1 MQQRQMWRSTQ
12 TRPEPGRA
20 IVVVNEDGTLARI
33 AQFVRDDEGEWVV
46 NDVDGLHCEL
56 FGDYAY
62 WTYFDFPEDQRDDER
77 AELSLTETLWLA
89 RGIVR
94 QHNLLSTATD
104 QERRETVERLVRWWN
119 LIAFP
124 ALTGKPIPEWAKPL
138 RARLI
143 ADLRAYA
150 ARSDGDETGISQP

>member
-46 NDVDGLHCEL
+46 NDVDDLHCEL

-62 WTYFDFPEDQRDDER
+62 WTYFDFPEDQPECTFQSTKEANHAYRKLQPARRPFE
-77 AELSLTETLWLA
+77 ALS
-89 RGIVR
+89 RPG
-94 QHNLLSTATD
+94 
-104 QERRETVERLVRWWN
+104 
-119 LIAFP
+119 
-124 ALTGKPIPEWAKPL
+124 
-138 RARLI
+138 
-143 ADLRAYA
+143 
-150 ARSDGDETGISQP
+150 